1 MDIKALR
8 YFVELIQ
15 QQSFTKASENLFVT
29 QPTISKMIKN
39 LEQSLNQPL
48 IHREGRR
55 FWLTEAGEIVYQR
68 ALHILE
74 SMEQMHSELEDL
86 DQLQRGH
93 LRLGIPPMVGHLYAS
108 LIRRYKQHY
117 PNVELTIVEYG
128 GKRIEQALLSGEI
141 DVALT
146 MLESGNDNTFSQLP
160 LDSYPVHAIVP
171 NTAKWQTVKLLNWK
185 SLEQEPF
192 YIYTKEFTLSQFIHD
207 RCQKAGF
214 TPQVSAR
221 SSQWDFLVA
230 LVKSGNGV
238 TFLPQPLCHR
248 VKDDGVLVKP
258 MSQSMEWSLGLIW
271 HAERYIPKAAE
282 AWIELCKGTSETSL
296 PHEMHLK

>member
-8 YFVELIQ
+8 YFVELIKQ
-15 QQSFTKASENLFVT
+15 KSFTKASERLFVT

-39 LEQSLNQPL
+39 LESSIGQPL
-48 IHREGRR
+48 IYREGRR

-68 ALHILE
+68 AITLLE
-74 SMEQMHSELEDL
+74 SLEQMHAELEDL
-86 DQLQRGH
+86 EQLQRGH
-93 LRLGIPPMVGHLYAS
+93 LRLGIPPMVGHLYAA
-108 LIRRYKQHY
+108 LIRRYKQQY

-128 GKRIEQALLSGEI
+128 GKRIKQALMEGEI

-146 MLESGNDNTFSQLP
+146 MLESQRDNDFSKLA
-160 LDSYPVHAIVP
+160 LDNYPVHAIVP
-171 NTAKWQTVKLLNWK
+171 NTSKWRGIDVLTWEA
-185 SLEQEPF
+185 LEHEPF
-192 YIYTKEFTLSQFIHD
+192 YIYTKEFTLSEFID
-207 RCQKAGF
+207 QRCQQAGF
-214 TPQVSAR
+214 RPQVSAR

-258 MSQSMEWSLGLIW
+258 MAQSMQWSLGLIW
-271 HAERYIPKAAE
+271 HTQRYIPKAAE
-282 AWIELCKGTSETSL
+282 AWITLCRDATPTSAA
-296 PHEMHLK
+296 

>member
-15 QQSFTKASENLFVT
+15 QQSFTRASESLFVT

-39 LEQSLNQPL
+39 LEQSVSQPL

-55 FWLTEAGEIVYQR
+55 FWLTEAGEIVYAR
-68 ALHILE
+68 ALQILE
-74 SMEQMHSELEDL
+74 SMEQMQSELDDL
-86 DQLQRGH
+86 NQLQRGH

-108 LIRRYKQHY
+108 LIRSFKQRY
-117 PNVELTIVEYG
+117 PNIELTIVEYG
-128 GKRIEQALLSGEI
+128 GKRIEQALLHGEL
-141 DVALT
+141 DVAMT
-146 MLESGNDNTFSQLP
+146 MLEEQARPEFTQLP

-171 NTAKWQTVKLLNWK
+171 NSQHWQKQTQVKWKD
-185 SLEQEPF
+185 LEHEPF
-192 YIYTKEFTLSQFIHD
+192 YIYTKEFTLSEYIHQ
-207 RCQKAGF
+207 RCLQVGF
-214 TPQVSAR
+214 NPQVSAR

-238 TFLPQPLCHR
+238 TFLPEPLCHR

-258 MSQSMEWSLGLIW
+258 MVHSMDWSLGLIW
-271 HAERYIPKAAE
+271 HAERYVPKAAE
-282 AWIELCKGTSETSL
+282 AWIELCRHKKLGRA
-296 PHEMHLK
+296 